1 MTFFTTDLASK
12 AERYLDTLCYK
23 IENRRVGTAGN
34 RTATR
39 FLAEQFTALGWAVEC
54 PPFDCLDWSE
64 QGAELT
70 CAGQTFTIQVS
81 PYSLGCA
88 VQAQLV
94 SAGSLAELE
103 AVDAKGK
110 LLLVHGDLTREQ
122 LMPKNFPFYN
132 PDEHKELIRMLE
144 GSQPA
149 ALICATG
156 RNPALAGGMYPFP
169 LFEDG
174 DFDIPSVYLTDVEG
188 ERLAQH
194 ANQPARLVIRTER
207 RASTGCNVLARREGQ
222 SGRRVVVTAH
232 IDAKGGTPGALDD
245 GGGIVTLLL
254 LAELLKGHSGRLGVE
269 LVAING
275 EDNYSA
281 AGEIQYVRQNVETLK
296 HICLNINI
304 DGVGYRE
311 GKTAFS
317 LYQCPP
323 ALEQAA
329 RRALADHAEL
339 VEGEAWYQG
348 DHMVFVQNDVPALAL
363 TSSEMTA
370 LWTEIAHTAQDVP
383 ELVDCKK
390 LVLIAQ
396 AIKEIILILEM
407 QISEL
412 C

>member
-1 MTFFTTDLASK
+1 MQTLTRK
-12 AERYLDTLCYK
+12 ANFYLDFLCVQVG
-23 IENRRVGTAGN
+23 NRRLGSAGN
-34 RTATR
+34 QAATR

-70 CAGQTFTIQVS
+70 CAGQTFAVQAS

-88 VQAQLV
+88 VQAELV
-94 SAGSLAELE
+94 TAGSLAELE

-174 DFDIPSVYLTDVEG
+174 DFDIPSVFLTDVAG
-188 ERLAQH
+188 ERLARL
-194 ANQPARLVIRTER
+194 AGETCRLVIRAER

-222 SGRRVVVTAH
+222 TGRRVVVTAH

-245 GGGIVTLLL
+245 AGGIITLLL
-254 LAELLKGHSGRLGVE
+254 LAERMRDFQGRLGVE

-275 EDNYSA
+275 EDHYSA
-281 AGEIQYVRQNVETLK
+281 AGEIQYVRMNVATLRD
-296 HICLNINI
+296 ICLNINI
-304 DGVGYRE
+304 DGVGYRD

-317 LYQCPP
+317 FYQCPP

-329 RRALADHAEL
+329 RQALAEHSEL
-339 VEGEAWYQG
+339 MEGEAWYQG

-363 TSSEMTA
+363 TSAEMTA

-383 ELVDCKK
+383 ALVDGEK

-396 AIKEIILILEM
+396 AIHDLILKLETRAGD
-407 QISEL
+407 L